1 MPSRVTCFLNISIT
15 KVETYFQK
23 IKGEHNM
30 EFKLNEYHRNI
41 SDEEFV
47 RDIKKTAIK
56 LKKETLTGVE
66 YSQNGKYH
74 ASTIIHRFGSWKK
87 ALELAELNTK
97 GRSNRFTMSRDD
109 VIEDVKRVAALY
121 NKPTITAR
129 EYTKYGK
136 YSSSAVVRHIGSWNE
151 ILLQAEMPINEN
163 RNFTDEELFEEIERI
178 WIMLG
183 RQPTTTDIKKG
194 ISRYSLQ
201 SYARRFGGWRGALQA
216 FVNYIND
223 DTSDRTI
230 KGQSE
235 TVAEHIATALPKT
248 SKHRTPREINLRL
261 RFKVLQRDN
270 FKCCVCGA
278 SPARDSAVILHV
290 DHIRPWSKGGETTI
304 DNLQTL
310 CSKCNLG
317 KSDLYDEI
325 K

>member
-1 MPSRVTCFLNISIT
+1 MATGRFLPSRVTCFLNISIT

-47 RDIKKTAIK
+47 RDIKETAIK

-178 WIMLG
+178 WIILG
-183 RQPTTTDIKKG
+183 R
-194 ISRYSLQ
+194 
-201 SYARRFGGWRGALQA
+201 
-216 FVNYIND
+216 
-223 DTSDRTI
+223 
-230 KGQSE
+230 
-235 TVAEHIATALPKT
+235 
-248 SKHRTPREINLRL
+248 
-261 RFKVLQRDN
+261 
-270 FKCCVCGA
+270 
-278 SPARDSAVILHV
+278 
-290 DHIRPWSKGGETTI
+290 
-304 DNLQTL
+304 
-310 CSKCNLG
+310 
-317 KSDLYDEI
+317 
-325 K
+325 